1 MLRIINEPTAAALA
15 YGLDKK
21 GHETVLVFDLG
32 GGTFDVSILD
42 VGDGVVEVRST
53 NGDGHLG
60 GDDFDKR
67 IVDWLADEFK
77 RDQGID
83 LRTDPQALQRLYEA
97 AERAKVELS
106 SADHDADQPA
116 VRHRRRV
123 RPEAPEHVADAGE
136 VRAARRGPDRAHAAG
151 RSSRRCPTPS

>member
-1 MLRIINEPTAAALA
+1 M
-15 YGLDKK
+15 
-21 GHETVLVFDLG
+21 LVFDLG

-53 NGDGHLG
+53 SGDGHLG

-83 LRTDPQALQRLYEA
+83 LRNDPQALQRLYEA

-106 SADHDADQPA
+106 STTTDADQPA
-116 VRHRRRV
+116 VHHRRRV
-123 RPEAPEHVADAGE
+123 R
-136 VRAARRGPDRAHAAG
+136 AR
-151 RSSRRCPTPS
+151 ST